1 MEQSEIYKQQQ
12 QEYYHSSGF
21 GEFPPTPQ
29 RQPQP
34 SSRIRFA
41 DDTKPSANNNISLH
55 RRNNVPDKTKQV
67 LVLGGGGYD
76 GQGRQQQTPHQNNN
90 TRAPPSSDQNNR
102 MLSSSTTPESHANNT
117 LDFSMI
123 ATPGGKR
130 LARVMV
136 NDETA
141 SYASES
147 SSHFATPFTNMLR
160 GVVSST
166 PGILTSATEAAMTS
180 KYNSKNQN
188 NDNNDN
194 NNDDE
199 DEECTA
205 ITFAKSA
212 PHSGYLKKL
221 GKNIHSFKRRFFVLK
236 PSTHLY
242 YFMSPNDV
250 EPRGCIDLDNFVEG
264 SGGGCQVNE
273 IGVLPDGTFRFE
285 LVFDE
290 EEQDLN
296 DAILNDGYDNVFE
309 TKSSSNNR
317 QIIVLEAR
325 TEEIGRE
332 WISKIKSE
340 RLSVAKGQV
349 DQLQTSLAKSEAACA
364 HWEESA
370 SDEKRRA
377 NEAEMSRNVA
387 IAEAKSWEG
396 RFRDLNEAIQ
406 LLVRDTTPTSEA
418 EVDSGESSSSSEFLR
433 ESLQGLEL
441 NGTNFEEVSESFQ
454 RIRDDYNEARKKK
467 DYANESIMK
476 LQQRLVEAEERAT
489 KAEADLA
496 QVQEDARA
504 MQNDLKRVKREKKI
518 LVKEVKTLHESRRQQ
533 EIENKNLKQHQPEQ
547 YNSNSPSI
555 RSNEDQRRLILE
567 LEEHVMSG
575 LRLSEQFLHLNG
587 IDPSEV
593 GDDFGSSIQ
602 TSKASDLSPLR
613 RRRIPA
619 VIRAKPDILGDDLD
633 SIQASSKASDMSPLR
648 QMQNKPNVPLQT
660 ILSPAN
666 PSLQRNHQMSNLLDD
681 DDDDEEEA
689 GEEEVEPSESEV
701 TSRSEQGE
709 ASQTEMHSGD
719 EKSVKQN
726 LNEIFAEEPQ
736 TDSFEQAAMQAS
748 KQNDTTNDASR
759 SLAEVA
765 SIQSSGS
772 VRSKVTDNG
781 HATTQLVK
789 APQDARS
796 EPSFTTPTDGDGGVY
811 HITFYRKRLGLQFQK
826 VPNEMGTT
834 TGLLTNV
841 LMTADGLDAP
851 ETTATELQ
859 RIASL
864 SQHSK
869 KRGGNS
875 EMESIL
881 PVSPVDAVIVCGF
894 IGFDDSS
901 GSIRPKVGA
910 RLVAFDGIP
919 VEVGRW
925 TFESIR
931 KGIQARGRPLTL
943 SFRNDALSPKQQD
956 ILKKALGDISAAAPP
971 PQSIPTNPQYH
982 LPRAGSRGES
992 HQQYLDEQS
1001 LAAAS
1006 TESSTTS
1013 SQRSRFKKHY
1023 SFSETGS
1030 SLSSAVAPLVS
1041 NLMKKSTKQQQQ
1053 QRQQQQ
1059 FSEPEYVRRQ
1069 LSSHDQ
1075 MRLDE
1080 FRSSML

>member
-1 MEQSEIYKQQQ
+1 M
-12 QEYYHSSGF
+12 GF

-29 RQPQP
+29 IMRQPQP

-41 DDTKPSANNNISLH
+41 DDTKPSAREYYDNNISL
-55 RRNNVPDKTKQV
+55 RRRDNISDKTKQV
-67 LVLGGGGYD
+67 LVLGGDGSGG
-76 GQGRQQQTPHQNNN
+76 QSRQQHTPHHNNN
-90 TRAPPSSDQNNR
+90 PLPSKQNNR
-102 MLSSSTTPESHANNT
+102 IMMSSSTPSASQANNT

-123 ATPGGKR
+123 ATPGGQR

-136 NDETA
+136 NDETG
-141 SYASES
+141 SYTTSES

-166 PGILTSATEAAMTS
+166 PGILTSATEAS
-180 KYNSKNQN
+180 KYNSKNEN
-188 NDNNDN
+188 NVGNNKNNN

-199 DEECTA
+199 EECTA

-264 SGGGCQVNE
+264 SGGGGCQVNE

-285 LVFDE
+285 LVFEE
-290 EEQDLN
+290 EEQNLN
-296 DAILNDGYDNVFE
+296 DARLDDGDDNILE
-309 TKSSSNNR
+309 TKNSSSSQR
-317 QIIVLEAR
+317 IVLEAR

-340 RLSVAKGQV
+340 RLSIAKGQV
-349 DQLQTSLAKSEAACA
+349 DQLSTSLEKSEAARA
-364 HWEESA
+364 QWEETA

-377 NEAEMSRNVA
+377 NEAEVSRNVA

-396 RFRDLNEAIQ
+396 RFRDLNEAIL
-406 LLVRDTTPTSEA
+406 LLVRDTSMTSEV
-418 EVDSGESSSSSEFLR
+418 ENDSGESSSTDFLR
-433 ESLQGLEL
+433 DSLQGLEL
-441 NGTNFEEVSESFQ
+441 NGTNYGDVSDAFQ
-454 RIRDDYNEARKKK
+454 RLRDDYNETRKKK
-467 DYANESIMK
+467 EYANETIIK
-476 LQQRLVEAEERAT
+476 LQQRLEEAEERVT
-489 KAEADLA
+489 KAESELT
-496 QVQEDARA
+496 QVQENARA

-518 LVKEVKTLHESRRQQ
+518 LVKEVKTLHENRRQQ
-533 EIENKNLKQHQPEQ
+533 EIENNNLRQHQLDQ
-547 YNSNSPSI
+547 QSNNAPSI
-555 RSNEDQRRLILE
+555 KSNEDQRRLILE

-593 GDDFGSSIQ
+593 GDFDSSIQ
-602 TSKASDLSPLR
+602 TSSKASDISPLR

-619 VIRAKPDILGDDLD
+619 VIRAKPEILGDDID

-648 QMQNKPNVPLQT
+648 QMHNKTNVSPLAR
-660 ILSPAN
+660 LSQSNAT
-666 PSLQRNHQMSNLLDD
+666 LQRNHQMSNLLDD
-681 DDDDEEEA
+681 DDDEEEA
-689 GEEEVEPSESEV
+689 GEEELEPSETQV
-701 TSRSEQGE
+701 TSRSDQDDISKPE
-709 ASQTEMHSGD
+709 AQSGD
-719 EKSVKQN
+719 EESVKQN

-736 TDSFEQAAMQAS
+736 REAFEQATIQPP
-748 KQNDTTNDASR
+748 KQKGTTNDAS
-759 SLAEVA
+759 SSTKEVA
-765 SIQSSGS
+765 SVQSLESA
-772 VRSKVTDNG
+772 RSKITDNG
-781 HATTQLVK
+781 HATTRLVK
-789 APQDARS
+789 DPQDARS
-796 EPSFTTPTDGDGGVY
+796 QSSSTDPTDSDGGVY

-834 TGLLTNV
+834 TGLLTDV

-851 ETTATELQ
+851 ETSATELQ

-869 KRGGNS
+869 NRGNNP

-931 KGIQARGRPLTL
+931 KAIQARSRPLTL
-943 SFRNDALSPKQQD
+943 SFRNDTLSPKQQD
-956 ILKKALGDISAAAPP
+956 ILKKALSDIAAASPQY
-971 PQSIPTNPQYH
+971 QSIPANPQYN
-982 LPRAGSRGES
+982 LPRPGSRGES
-992 HQQYLDEQS
+992 HHQYLDEQS

-1030 SLSSAVAPLVS
+1030 SISSAVAPLVS

-1053 QRQQQQ
+1053 LRHQQQS
-1059 FSEPEYVRRQ
+1059 SEPEYVRRQ
-1069 LSSHDQ
+1069 PSSHDQ

>member
-1 MEQSEIYKQQQ
+1 
-12 QEYYHSSGF
+12 
-21 GEFPPTPQ
+21 
-29 RQPQP
+29 
-34 SSRIRFA
+34 
-41 DDTKPSANNNISLH
+41 
-55 RRNNVPDKTKQV
+55 
-67 LVLGGGGYD
+67 
-76 GQGRQQQTPHQNNN
+76 
-90 TRAPPSSDQNNR
+90 
-102 MLSSSTTPESHANNT
+102 
-117 LDFSMI
+117 
-123 ATPGGKR
+123 
-130 LARVMV
+130 
-136 NDETA
+136 
-141 SYASES
+141 
-147 SSHFATPFTNMLR
+147 
-160 GVVSST
+160 
-166 PGILTSATEAAMTS
+166 
-180 KYNSKNQN
+180 
-188 NDNNDN
+188 
-194 NNDDE
+194 
-199 DEECTA
+199 
-205 ITFAKSA
+205 
-212 PHSGYLKKL
+212 
-221 GKNIHSFKRRFFVLK
+221 
-236 PSTHLY
+236 
-242 YFMSPNDV
+242 
-250 EPRGCIDLDNFVEG
+250 
-264 SGGGCQVNE
+264 
-273 IGVLPDGTFRFE
+273 
-285 LVFDE
+285 
-290 EEQDLN
+290 
-296 DAILNDGYDNVFE
+296 
-309 TKSSSNNR
+309 
-317 QIIVLEAR
+317 
-325 TEEIGRE
+325 
-332 WISKIKSE
+332 
-340 RLSVAKGQV
+340 
-349 DQLQTSLAKSEAACA
+349 
-364 HWEESA
+364 
-370 SDEKRRA
+370 
-377 NEAEMSRNVA
+377 
-387 IAEAKSWEG
+387 
-396 RFRDLNEAIQ
+396 
-406 LLVRDTTPTSEA
+406 
-418 EVDSGESSSSSEFLR
+418 
-433 ESLQGLEL
+433 
-441 NGTNFEEVSESFQ
+441 
-454 RIRDDYNEARKKK
+454 
-467 DYANESIMK
+467 
-476 LQQRLVEAEERAT
+476 
-489 KAEADLA
+489 
-496 QVQEDARA
+496 
-504 MQNDLKRVKREKKI
+504 
-518 LVKEVKTLHESRRQQ
+518 
-533 EIENKNLKQHQPEQ
+533 
-547 YNSNSPSI
+547 
-555 RSNEDQRRLILE
+555 
-567 LEEHVMSG
+567 
-575 LRLSEQFLHLNG
+575 
-587 IDPSEV
+587 
-593 GDDFGSSIQ
+593 
-602 TSKASDLSPLR
+602 
-613 RRRIPA
+613 

-648 QMQNKPNVPLQT
+648 QMQTKPNVPLQT

-689 GEEEVEPSESEV
+689 TEEVEPSESEV

-709 ASQTEMHSGD
+709 APQTKMHSGD

-736 TDSFEQAAMQAS
+736 TDTLEQAAMQAA

-765 SIQSSGS
+765 SIQSSES

-796 EPSFTTPTDGDGGVY
+796 EPSSTTPTDGDGGVY

-971 PQSIPTNPQYH
+971 PQSIPTNPQFNF
-982 LPRAGSRGES
+982 PRTGSRGES
-992 HQQYLDEQS
+992 HKQYLDEQS